1 MDNFFKIISKFCG
14 QNRSKF
20 NVFPRRIII
29 TFTILLNQMLNGVE
43 IGGIEVLIR
52 IQGVGLDQRF

>member
-43 IGGIEVLIR
+43 IGGY
-52 IQGVGLDQRF
+52 